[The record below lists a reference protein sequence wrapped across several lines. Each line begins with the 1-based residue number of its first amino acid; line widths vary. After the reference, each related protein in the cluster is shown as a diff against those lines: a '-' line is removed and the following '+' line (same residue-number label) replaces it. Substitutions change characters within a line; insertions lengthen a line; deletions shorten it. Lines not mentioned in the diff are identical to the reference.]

1 MFHFC
6 FAVAKTSSRIHL
18 VKTVQTGY
26 VGGLPSKAQ
35 KVRTGTQNG
44 INIETTTKVEKKGV
58 LAYQEAPQRK
68 ISWAQLR
75 QQERDRLQLKS
86 TNPLQETEKCSW
98 PKINLT
104 FPPSHRNPAACNNLD
119 FRTQGKYAF
128 ISCKDLDHWW
138 TSLRGSLCLLD
149 YCTFLASGRKMGVE
163 RKLASVCAALQHCG
177 RQLSFR
183 AAPWQGR
190 CPKSWNDIQ
199 VGITQTF
206 VVWRLL
212 VATEMIYV
220 SFSCSPRAPGT
231 YYRRWH
237 IRVFLKRKLFFFP
250 LAAGKILVCSHN
262 LSFLTPFLPSP
273 PQTCLFQF
281 SHQWNMLPVRLGD
294 EIKKNSSNKQQD
306 LLPLYPQ
313 GFTRAV
319 TKVTR
324 LLFGPRICGW
334 GSQEGE
340 ILISQKYVKG
350 RRKRGTRKK
359 KRLLAESMST
369 KGGMLRWLT
378 TPLSEEQTRSA
389 SSIETDEANFTQ

>member
-6 FAVAKTSSRIHL
+6 FAVAKTSSCIHL

-68 ISWAQLR
+68 NSWAQLR

-206 VVWRLL
+206 VVWRLP

-231 YYRRWH
+231 YYRKCH

-262 LSFLTPFLPSP
+262 PSFLTPFLPSTP
-273 PQTCLFQF
+273 KPVF
-281 SHQWNMLPVRLGD
+281 S
-294 EIKKNSSNKQQD
+294 S
-306 LLPLYPQ
+306 
-313 GFTRAV
+313 F
-319 TKVTR
+319 
-324 LLFGPRICGW
+324 
-334 GSQEGE
+334 
-340 ILISQKYVKG
+340 LIS
-350 RRKRGTRKK
+350 GTCC
-359 KRLLAESMST
+359 LW
-369 KGGMLRWLT
+369 G
-378 TPLSEEQTRSA
+378 
-389 SSIETDEANFTQ
+389 